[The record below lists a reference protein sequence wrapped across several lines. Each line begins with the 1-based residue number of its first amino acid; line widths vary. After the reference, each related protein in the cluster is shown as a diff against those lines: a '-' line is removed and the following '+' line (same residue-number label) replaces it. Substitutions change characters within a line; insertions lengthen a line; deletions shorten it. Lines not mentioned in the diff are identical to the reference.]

1 MKRQTITLLGLT
13 GALVVCAA
21 GYAAL
26 TLTTAEEEEAPS
38 VALTASADELTAV
51 SWQME
56 GTTLSFVKTEDTWHL
71 EGDEAFPVDGEKV
84 LTALT
89 AFAPLE
95 AQPLSEQG
103 QDAATYGITD
113 ESDAVT
119 LKTAD
124 GETVIRFGDD
134 NPLGTGRYCAPDG
147 GDGVYLAATTV
158 LDALTTDTMDFIE
171 MEEVPDMNDT
181 VSWSIEANGATVKAV
196 KKAQEEGSLDGF
208 TWENEAG
215 EPLDTDS
222 VQSTLAYLTGLSYLR
237 CAAYAPQ
244 DLGEYGLGTPQ
255 ATVCVTYRDAD
266 EKETEMVWYLGAQTD
281 DGFYA
286 MPDGSEHVYVIDA
299 TLAQAVLDGAGTD
312 FSAKQ
317 PFQLAW
323 DNAASVSLQ
332 TQEKTTEMEI
342 VREISDESESGTGS
356 SIDVSYT
363 VDGAEVDATDA
374 AQWLN
379 DWNALTVTGQAESFD
394 GDSWFTMTVTPLNG
408 EPVVLEWAKT
418 EEAAAVRQGDGA
430 WKIVDMSA
438 VQTLL
443 EFWNADAQAAT
454 SESAS

>member
-13 GALVVCAA
+13 GALVVCAG

-26 TLTTAEEEEAPS
+26 TLTSTEEEEAPS
-38 VALTASADELTAV
+38 VALTASADALTAA
-51 SWQME
+51 SWTID
-56 GTTLSFVKTEDTWHL
+56 GATISFVKTDDAWHL
-71 EGDEAFPVDGEKV
+71 QEDEAFPVDGEKV

-89 AFAPLE
+89 ALAPLE

-147 GDGVYLAATTV
+147 GDGVYLAATTA

-171 MEEVPDMNDT
+171 MEQVPDMNDT
-181 VSWSIEANGATVKAV
+181 VSWSIEANGTTVKAV

-215 EPLDTDS
+215 EPLDTNG
-222 VQSTLAYLTGLSYLR
+222 VESTLAYLTGLNYLR

-255 ATVCVTYRDAD
+255 ATVRVTYRDAD
-266 EKETEMVWYLGAQTD
+266 GKEAEMVWYLGAQTD

-286 MPDGSEHVYVIDA
+286 MPNGSEHVYVIDA
-299 TLAQAVLDGAGTD
+299 SLAQAVLDGAGTD

-317 PFQLAW
+317 PFQMAW
-323 DNAASVSLQ
+323 ANADSVSLK
-332 TQEKTTEMEI
+332 TQEKTTELGI
-342 VREISDESESGTGS
+342 VREISDESESGTAS
-356 SIDVSYT
+356 SIEVSYT
-363 VDGAEVDATDA
+363 VDGQAVDAADA
-374 AQWLN
+374 GKWLN
-379 DWNALTVTGQAESFD
+379 DWNNLTVTGQTESFD
-394 GDSWFTMTVTPLNG
+394 GESWFTLTVTPLDG
-408 EPVVLEWAKT
+408 EPITIEGAKT

-438 VQTLL
+438 MQTLL
-443 EFWNADAQAAT
+443 EFWNEDAQAAT